1 MLGRPHTILVVD
13 DEPAN
18 LRMLERLLRPRFTV
32 IKAASGQEALH
43 VLRSQSFSMIITD
56 QRMPGMTGTE
66 MLRESM
72 DSSPDSIKI
81 ILTGYTDIS
90 ALTEAINTTRV
101 YKFVSKP
108 WDPTALK
115 QTVQDAFREHGMLV
129 RHRQLVDD
137 VVRLVHSY
145 PDIFNQEDTQ
155 DKIITA
161 TTGTHDLCSMVEESA
176 N

>member
-1 MLGRPHTILVVD
+1 MSYTILAVD

-18 LRMLERLLRPRFTV
+18 LRMLERLFRREHRVL
-32 IKAASGQEALH
+32 IANSGEEALAILQKEQ
-43 VLRSQSFSMIITD
+43 VSLIITD
-56 QRMPGMTGTE
+56 QRMPGMSGTE

-72 DSSPDSIKI
+72 HSSPDSIKI
-81 ILTGYTDIS
+81 ILTGYTDAE
-90 ALTEAINTTRV
+90 ALTEAINTSRV

-108 WDPTALK
+108 WDPIALK
-115 QTVQDAFREHGMLV
+115 QTVQDAFCQHGMLV
-129 RHRQLVDD
+129 RHKQLVDD
-137 VVRLVHSY
+137 ITRLVHSY